1 MKVKNSEPRTCNDF
15 HLTLRCS
22 YASPV
27 VLRHE
32 PCQMCGTRERNCIS
46 EKHRHIL
53 MGHTNLASGR
63 YIFRNP
69 HISNVMYCTTY
80 VMS

>member
-1 MKVKNSEPRTCNDF
+1 
-15 HLTLRCS
+15 
-22 YASPV
+22 
-27 VLRHE
+27 
-32 PCQMCGTRERNCIS
+32 
-46 EKHRHIL
+46 

-80 VMS
+80 VMSWIQKLSSLYSRLIYQIWNEDFFKLA